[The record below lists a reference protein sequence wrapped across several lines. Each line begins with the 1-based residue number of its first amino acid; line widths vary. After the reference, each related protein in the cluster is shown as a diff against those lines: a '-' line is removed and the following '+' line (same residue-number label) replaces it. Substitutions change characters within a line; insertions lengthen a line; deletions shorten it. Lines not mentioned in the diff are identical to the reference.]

1 MGVSLVTGKE
11 NNPISVKDAR
21 ERILKSIN
29 PINKTEKIDIKDSLN
44 RILSKS
50 IKAKRT
56 QPAFNTSAMDGYAT
70 KKKYLKV
77 IPKFLD
83 IIGETKAGDKNK
95 FKLRKD
101 QAVRVYTGSFL
112 PEGCDKVILQEN
124 CERNEDKVHVKE
136 VNSENFIRK
145 KGEDF
150 FQNDQCLLKSSIMDF
165 GNIALA
171 GAMNYKLIEVYRK
184 PRIGIIANGNELF
197 EPGDKNQQ
205 MRQPA
210 STKPSIISSINAW
223 GGDAVDLGIAKD
235 TVNSLKS
242 KLKKGLSCDMIVTIG
257 GASVGDYDLVYK
269 SLKEM
274 NFKLNFW
281 KIKMKPGKP
290 LMFGYLKNKPI
301 IGLPGNPISSMVCA
315 QLFLKQSIYKLQ
327 NHNYSENIFNFRL
340 GKDLPKNNWR
350 ESYLRGYISKNT
362 NDQTVVM
369 PITNQDSS
377 SISSYAKAD
386 LLIIRE
392 PNAKKIKKNSLVKAI
407 ILN

>member
-1 MGVSLVTGKE
+1 VGVSLVTGKE
-11 NNPISVKDAR
+11 NNPISVKDAK
-21 ERILKSIN
+21 ERILKSIK
-29 PINKTEKIDIKDSLN
+29 PINRTEKINIKDSLN

-70 KKKYLKV
+70 KKSYLKV
-77 IPKFLD
+77 IPKCLD
-83 IIGETKAGDKNK
+83 IIGETKAGDNSK
-95 FKLRKD
+95 FKLKKD
-101 QAVRVYTGSFL
+101 QAVRVFTGSFL

-124 CERNEDKVHVKE
+124 CEKNKDKVYVKE
-136 VNSENFIRK
+136 LNSESYIRE

-171 GAMNYKLIEVYRK
+171 GAMNYKLIEVYKK

-197 EPGDKNQQ
+197 EPGNENQQ
-205 MRQPA
+205 VKQPA
-210 STKPSIISSINAW
+210 STKPSIMSSVNAW

-257 GASVGDYDLVYK
+257 GASIGDYDLVYK
-269 SLKEM
+269 SLEEM

-301 IGLPGNPISSMVCA
+301 IGLPGNPVSSMVCA

-327 NHNYSENIFNFRL
+327 NHNYNENIFDFRL

-350 ESYLRGYISKNT
+350 ESYVRGYISKNT
-362 NDQTVVM
+362 NNQIVAM
-369 PITNQDSS
+369 PISNQDSS
-377 SISSYAKAD
+377 SLSSYANAD

-392 PNAKKIKKNSLVKAI
+392 PNARKIKKNSLVKAI

>member
-77 IPKFLD
+77 IPKFLN

-136 VNSENFIRK
+136 MNTENFIRK

-197 EPGDKNQQ
+197 EPGNKNQQ

-210 STKPSIISSINAW
+210 STKPSIMSSINSW

-301 IGLPGNPISSMVCA
+301 IGLPGNPVSSMVCA

-327 NHNYSENIFNFRL
+327 NHNYSENIFDFRL
-340 GKDLPKNNWR
+340 GKDLPKNNKR

-392 PNAKKIKKNSLVKAI
+392 PNARKIKKNSLVKAI

>member
-1 MGVSLVTGKE
+1 MTGKE

-77 IPKFLD
+77 IPKFLN

-136 VNSENFIRK
+136 MNTENFIRK

-197 EPGDKNQQ
+197 EPGNKNQQ

-210 STKPSIISSINAW
+210 STKPSIMSSINSW

-301 IGLPGNPISSMVCA
+301 IGLPGNPVSSMVCA

-327 NHNYSENIFNFRL
+327 NHNYSENIFDFRL
-340 GKDLPKNNWR
+340 GKDLPKNNKR

-392 PNAKKIKKNSLVKAI
+392 PNARKIKKNSLVKAI

>member
-1 MGVSLVTGKE
+1 VGVSLVTGKE
-11 NNPISVKDAR
+11 NNPISVKDAK
-21 ERILKSIN
+21 ERILKSIK
-29 PINKTEKIDIKDSLN
+29 PINRTEKINIKDSLN

-70 KKKYLKV
+70 KKNYLKI
-77 IPKFLD
+77 IPKCLD

-95 FKLRKD
+95 FKLKKD
-101 QAVRVYTGSFL
+101 QAVRVFTGSFL

-124 CERNEDKVHVKE
+124 CEKNKDKVYVKE
-136 VNSENFIRK
+136 VNSESYIRE

-171 GAMNYKLIEVYRK
+171 GAMNYKLIEVYKK

-197 EPGDKNQQ
+197 EPGNKNKQVK
-205 MRQPA
+205 QPA
-210 STKPSIISSINAW
+210 STKPSIMSSINAW

-257 GASVGDYDLVYK
+257 GASIGDYDLVYK

-301 IGLPGNPISSMVCA
+301 IGLPGNPVSSMVCA

-327 NHNYSENIFNFRL
+327 NHNYNENIFDFRL

-350 ESYLRGYISKNT
+350 ESYVRGYISKNT
-362 NDQTVVM
+362 NNQIVAM
-369 PITNQDSS
+369 PISNQDSS
-377 SISSYAKAD
+377 SLSSYANAD

-392 PNAKKIKKNSLVKAI
+392 PNARKIKKNSLVKAI

>member
-136 VNSENFIRK
+136 MNTENFIRK

-197 EPGDKNQQ
+197 EPGNKNQQ

-210 STKPSIISSINAW
+210 STKPSIMSSINSW

-301 IGLPGNPISSMVCA
+301 IGLPGNPVSSMVCA

-327 NHNYSENIFNFRL
+327 NHNYSENIFDFRL

-392 PNAKKIKKNSLVKAI
+392 PNARKIKKNSLVKAI

>member
-1 MGVSLVTGKE
+1 MTGKE

-136 VNSENFIRK
+136 MNTENFIRK

-197 EPGDKNQQ
+197 EPGNKNQQ

-210 STKPSIISSINAW
+210 STKPSIMSSINSW

-301 IGLPGNPISSMVCA
+301 IGLPGNPVSSMVCA

-327 NHNYSENIFNFRL
+327 NHNYSENIFDFRL

-392 PNAKKIKKNSLVKAI
+392 PNARKIKKNSLVKAI

>member
-1 MGVSLVTGKE
+1 MTGKK
-11 NNPISVKDAR
+11 NNSISVKDAK
-21 ERILKSIN
+21 EIILKSIK
-29 PINKTEKIDIKDSLN
+29 PINRTEKINIKDSLN

-70 KKKYLKV
+70 RKKYLKV
-77 IPKFLD
+77 IPKYLD
-83 IIGETKAGDKNK
+83 IIGETKAGDKSK
-95 FKLRKD
+95 FKLEKD
-101 QAVRVYTGSFL
+101 QAVRIFTGSFL

-124 CERNEDKVHVKE
+124 CERNKDKVYVKE
-136 VNSENFIRK
+136 VNSESYIRK

-150 FQNDQCLLKSSIMDF
+150 FQNDQCLLKSSIMNF

-197 EPGDKNQQ
+197 EPGNKNQQ
-205 MRQPA
+205 VKQPA
-210 STKPSIISSINAW
+210 STKPSIMSSVNAW

-257 GASVGDYDLVYK
+257 GASIGDYDLVYK

-301 IGLPGNPISSMVCA
+301 IGLPGNPVSSMVCA

-327 NHNYSENIFNFRL
+327 NHNYNENIFNFRL

-350 ESYLRGYISKNT
+350 ESYVRGYISKNT
-362 NDQTVVM
+362 NNQIVAM
-369 PITNQDSS
+369 PISNQDSS
-377 SISSYAKAD
+377 SLSSYASAN

-392 PNAKKIKKNSLVKAI
+392 PNASKIKKNSLVKAI

>member
-136 VNSENFIRK
+136 MNTENFIRK

-197 EPGDKNQQ
+197 EPGNKNQQ

-210 STKPSIISSINAW
+210 STKPSIMSSINSW

-301 IGLPGNPISSMVCA
+301 IGLPGNPVSSMVCA

-327 NHNYSENIFNFRL
+327 NHNYSENIFDFRL
-340 GKDLPKNNWR
+340 GKDLPKNNKR

-392 PNAKKIKKNSLVKAI
+392 PNARKIKKNSLVKAI

>member
-1 MGVSLVTGKE
+1 MTGKK
-11 NNPISVKDAR
+11 NNSISVKDAK
-21 ERILKSIN
+21 EIILKSIK
-29 PINKTEKIDIKDSLN
+29 PINRTEKINIKDSLN

-70 KKKYLKV
+70 RKKYLKV
-77 IPKFLD
+77 IPKYLD
-83 IIGETKAGDKNK
+83 IIGETKAGDKSK
-95 FKLRKD
+95 FKLEKD
-101 QAVRVYTGSFL
+101 QAVRIFTGSFL

-124 CERNEDKVHVKE
+124 CERNKDKVYVKE
-136 VNSENFIRK
+136 VNSESYIRK

-150 FQNDQCLLKSSIMDF
+150 FQNDQCLLKSSIMNF

-197 EPGDKNQQ
+197 EPGNKNQQ
-205 MRQPA
+205 VKQPA
-210 STKPSIISSINAW
+210 STKPSIMSSVNAW

-257 GASVGDYDLVYK
+257 GASIGDYDLVYK

-301 IGLPGNPISSMVCA
+301 LGLPGNPVSSLVCA

-327 NHNYSENIFNFRL
+327 NHNYNENIFNFRL

-350 ESYLRGYISKNT
+350 ESYVRGYISKNT
-362 NDQTVVM
+362 NNQIVAM
-369 PITNQDSS
+369 PISNQDSS
-377 SISSYAKAD
+377 SLSSYASAN

-392 PNAKKIKKNSLVKAI
+392 PNASKIKKNSLVKAI

>member
-77 IPKFLD
+77 IPKFLN

-136 VNSENFIRK
+136 MNTENFIRK

-197 EPGDKNQQ
+197 EPGNKNQQ

-210 STKPSIISSINAW
+210 STKPSIMSSINSW

-301 IGLPGNPISSMVCA
+301 IGLPGNPVSSMVCA

-327 NHNYSENIFNFRL
+327 NHNYSENIFDFRL

-392 PNAKKIKKNSLVKAI
+392 PNARKIKKNSLVKAI

>member
-1 MGVSLVTGKE
+1 MTGKE

-77 IPKFLD
+77 IPKFLN

-136 VNSENFIRK
+136 MNTENFIRK

-197 EPGDKNQQ
+197 EPGNKNQQ

-210 STKPSIISSINAW
+210 STKPSIMSSINSW

-301 IGLPGNPISSMVCA
+301 IGLPGNPVSSMVCA

-327 NHNYSENIFNFRL
+327 NHNYSENIFDFRL

-392 PNAKKIKKNSLVKAI
+392 PNARKIKKNSLVKAI

>member
-1 MGVSLVTGKE
+1 MTGKK
-11 NNPISVKDAR
+11 NNSISVKDAK
-21 ERILKSIN
+21 EIILKSIK
-29 PINKTEKIDIKDSLN
+29 PINRTEKINIKDSLN

-70 KKKYLKV
+70 RKKYLKV
-77 IPKFLD
+77 IPKYLD
-83 IIGETKAGDKNK
+83 IIGETKAGDKSK
-95 FKLRKD
+95 FKLEKD
-101 QAVRVYTGSFL
+101 QAVRIFTGSFL

-124 CERNEDKVHVKE
+124 CERNKDKVYVKE
-136 VNSENFIRK
+136 VNSESYIRK

-150 FQNDQCLLKSSIMDF
+150 FQNDQCLLKSSIMNF

-197 EPGDKNQQ
+197 EPGNKNQQ
-205 MRQPA
+205 VKQPA
-210 STKPSIISSINAW
+210 STKPSIMSSVNAW

-257 GASVGDYDLVYK
+257 GASIGDYDLVYK

-301 IGLPGNPISSMVCA
+301 IGLPGNPVSSMVCA

-327 NHNYSENIFNFRL
+327 NHNYNENIFDFRL

-350 ESYLRGYISKNT
+350 ESYVRGYISKNT
-362 NDQTVVM
+362 NNQTVAM
-369 PITNQDSS
+369 PISNQDSS
-377 SISSYAKAD
+377 SLSSYANAD

-392 PNAKKIKKNSLVKAI
+392 PNARKIKKNSLVKAI

>member
-136 VNSENFIRK
+136 MNTENFIRK

-197 EPGDKNQQ
+197 EPGNKNQQ
-205 MRQPA
+205 MKQPA
-210 STKPSIISSINAW
+210 STKPSIMSSINAW

-301 IGLPGNPISSMVCA
+301 IGLPGNPVSSMVCA

-327 NHNYSENIFNFRL
+327 NHNYSENIFDFRL

-392 PNAKKIKKNSLVKAI
+392 PNARKIKKNSLVKAI

>member
-1 MGVSLVTGKE
+1 VTGKE

-95 FKLRKD
+95 FKLRKN

-136 VNSENFIRK
+136 MNTENFIRK

-197 EPGDKNQQ
+197 EPGNKNQQ

-210 STKPSIISSINAW
+210 STKPSIMSSINSW

-301 IGLPGNPISSMVCA
+301 IGLPGNPVSSMVCA

-327 NHNYSENIFNFRL
+327 NHNYSENIFDFRL
-340 GKDLPKNNWR
+340 GKDLPKNNKR

-392 PNAKKIKKNSLVKAI
+392 PNARKIKKNSLVKAI

>member
-1 MGVSLVTGKE
+1 MTGKE

-136 VNSENFIRK
+136 MNTENFIRK

-197 EPGDKNQQ
+197 EPGNKNQQ
-205 MRQPA
+205 MKQPA
-210 STKPSIISSINAW
+210 STKPSIMSSINAW

-301 IGLPGNPISSMVCA
+301 IGLPGNPVSSMVCA

-327 NHNYSENIFNFRL
+327 NHNYSENIFDFRL
-340 GKDLPKNNWR
+340 GKDLPKNNKR

-392 PNAKKIKKNSLVKAI
+392 PNARKIKKNSLVKAI

>member
-1 MGVSLVTGKE
+1 MTGKE

-136 VNSENFIRK
+136 VNTENFIRK

-197 EPGDKNQQ
+197 EPGNKNQQ

>member
-1 MGVSLVTGKE
+1 VGVSLVTGKE

-136 VNSENFIRK
+136 VNTENFIRK

-257 GASVGDYDLVYK
+257 GASVGDYDLVHK

-350 ESYLRGYISKNT
+350 ESYVRGYISKNT

>member
-1 MGVSLVTGKE
+1 MTGKE
-11 NNPISVKDAR
+11 NNPISVKDAK
-21 ERILKSIN
+21 ERILKSIK
-29 PINKTEKIDIKDSLN
+29 PINRTEKINIKDSLN

-70 KKKYLKV
+70 RKKYLKV
-77 IPKFLD
+77 IPKYLD
-83 IIGETKAGDKNK
+83 IIGETKAGDKSK
-95 FKLRKD
+95 FKLEKD
-101 QAVRVYTGSFL
+101 QAVRIFTGSFL

-124 CERNEDKVHVKE
+124 CERNKDKVYVKE
-136 VNSENFIRK
+136 VNSESYIRK

-150 FQNDQCLLKSSIMDF
+150 FQNDQCLLKSSIMNF

-197 EPGDKNQQ
+197 EPGNKNQQ
-205 MRQPA
+205 VKQPA
-210 STKPSIISSINAW
+210 STKPSIMSSVNAW

-257 GASVGDYDLVYK
+257 GASIGDYDLVYK

-301 IGLPGNPISSMVCA
+301 IGLPGNPVSSMVCA

-327 NHNYSENIFNFRL
+327 NHNYNENIFNFRL

-350 ESYLRGYISKNT
+350 ESYVRGYISKNT
-362 NDQTVVM
+362 NNQIVAM
-369 PITNQDSS
+369 PISNQDSS
-377 SISSYAKAD
+377 SLSSYASAN

-392 PNAKKIKKNSLVKAI
+392 PNASKIKKNSLVKAI

>member
-1 MGVSLVTGKE
+1 VTGKE

-136 VNSENFIRK
+136 VNTENFIRK

-197 EPGDKNQQ
+197 EPGNKNQQ

>member
-1 MGVSLVTGKE
+1 MTGKE

-136 VNSENFIRK
+136 MNTENFIRK

-197 EPGDKNQQ
+197 EPGNKNQQ
-205 MRQPA
+205 MKQPA
-210 STKPSIISSINAW
+210 STKPSIMSSINAW

-301 IGLPGNPISSMVCA
+301 IGLPGNPVSSMVCA

-327 NHNYSENIFNFRL
+327 NHNYSENIFDFRL

-392 PNAKKIKKNSLVKAI
+392 PNARKIKKNSLVKAI

>member
-77 IPKFLD
+77 IPKFLN

-136 VNSENFIRK
+136 MNTENFIRK

-197 EPGDKNQQ
+197 EPGNKNQQ
-205 MRQPA
+205 MKQPA
-210 STKPSIISSINAW
+210 STKPSIMSSINAW

-301 IGLPGNPISSMVCA
+301 IGLPGNPVSSMVCA

-327 NHNYSENIFNFRL
+327 NHNYSENIFDFRL
-340 GKDLPKNNWR
+340 GKDLPKNNKR

-392 PNAKKIKKNSLVKAI
+392 PNARKIKKNSLVKAI

>member
-1 MGVSLVTGKE
+1 MTGKE

-77 IPKFLD
+77 IPKFLN

-136 VNSENFIRK
+136 MNTENFIRK

-197 EPGDKNQQ
+197 EPGNKNQQ

-210 STKPSIISSINAW
+210 STKPSIMSSINSW

-301 IGLPGNPISSMVCA
+301 IGLPGNPVSSMVCA
-315 QLFLKQSIYKLQ
+315 RLFLKQSIYKLQ
-327 NHNYSENIFNFRL
+327 NHNYSENIFDFRL
-340 GKDLPKNNWR
+340 GKDLPKNNKR

-392 PNAKKIKKNSLVKAI
+392 PNARKIKKNSLVKAI

>member
-1 MGVSLVTGKE
+1 MTGKK
-11 NNPISVKDAR
+11 NNSISVKDAK
-21 ERILKSIN
+21 EIILKSIK
-29 PINKTEKIDIKDSLN
+29 PINRTEKINIKDSLN

-70 KKKYLKV
+70 RKKYLKV
-77 IPKFLD
+77 IPKYLD
-83 IIGETKAGDKNK
+83 IIGETKAGDKSK
-95 FKLRKD
+95 FKLKKD
-101 QAVRVYTGSFL
+101 QAVRVFTGSFL

-124 CERNEDKVHVKE
+124 CERNKDKVYVKE
-136 VNSENFIRK
+136 VNSESYIRK

-150 FQNDQCLLKSSIMDF
+150 FQNDQCLLKSSIMNF

-197 EPGDKNQQ
+197 EPGNKNQQ
-205 MRQPA
+205 VKQPA
-210 STKPSIISSINAW
+210 STKPSIMSSINAW

-301 IGLPGNPISSMVCA
+301 IGLPGNPVSSMVCA

-327 NHNYSENIFNFRL
+327 NHNYNENIFNFRL

-350 ESYLRGYISKNT
+350 ESYVRGYISKNT
-362 NDQTVVM
+362 NNQIVAM
-369 PITNQDSS
+369 PISNQDSS
-377 SISSYAKAD
+377 SLSSYASAN

-392 PNAKKIKKNSLVKAI
+392 PNASKIKKNSLVKAI

>member
-136 VNSENFIRK
+136 MNTENFIRK

-197 EPGDKNQQ
+197 EPGNKNQQ
-205 MRQPA
+205 MKQPA
-210 STKPSIISSINAW
+210 STKPSIMSSINAW

-301 IGLPGNPISSMVCA
+301 IGLPGNPVSSMVCA

-327 NHNYSENIFNFRL
+327 NHNYSENIFDFRL
-340 GKDLPKNNWR
+340 GKDLPKNNKR

-392 PNAKKIKKNSLVKAI
+392 PNARKIKKNSLVKAI

>member
-1 MGVSLVTGKE
+1 MGVSLVTGKK
-11 NNPISVKDAR
+11 NNSISVKDAK
-21 ERILKSIN
+21 EIILKSIK
-29 PINKTEKIDIKDSLN
+29 PINRTEKINIKDSLN

-70 KKKYLKV
+70 RKKYLKV
-77 IPKFLD
+77 IPKYLD
-83 IIGETKAGDKNK
+83 IIGETKAGDKSK
-95 FKLRKD
+95 FKLEKD
-101 QAVRVYTGSFL
+101 QAVRIFTGSFL

-124 CERNEDKVHVKE
+124 CERNKDKVYVKE
-136 VNSENFIRK
+136 VNSESYIRK

-150 FQNDQCLLKSSIMDF
+150 FQNDQCLLKSSIMNF

-197 EPGDKNQQ
+197 EPGNKNQQ
-205 MRQPA
+205 VKQPA
-210 STKPSIISSINAW
+210 STKPSIMSSINAW

-257 GASVGDYDLVYK
+257 GASIGDYDLVYK

-301 IGLPGNPISSMVCA
+301 IGLPGNPVSSMVCA

-327 NHNYSENIFNFRL
+327 NHNYNENIFNFRL

-350 ESYLRGYISKNT
+350 ESYVRGYISKNT
-362 NDQTVVM
+362 NNQIVAM
-369 PITNQDSS
+369 PISNQDSS
-377 SISSYAKAD
+377 SLSSYASAN

-392 PNAKKIKKNSLVKAI
+392 PNASKIKKNSLVKAI

>member
-1 MGVSLVTGKE
+1 MRITGSLYNSFINRHIGK
-11 NNPISVKDAR
+11 NNLREMLKTVNSKDIDTLIN
-21 ERILKSIN
+21 ESIN
-29 PINKTEKIDIKDSLN
+29 MQS
-44 RILSKS
+44 
-50 IKAKRT
+50 
-56 QPAFNTSAMDGYAT
+56 
-70 KKKYLKV
+70 
-77 IPKFLD
+77 
-83 IIGETKAGDKNK
+83 K
-95 FKLRKD
+95 FKLKKD
-101 QAVRVYTGSFL
+101 QAVRVFTGSFL

-124 CERNEDKVHVKE
+124 CERNKDKVYVKQ
-136 VNSENFIRK
+136 VNSENYIRK

-150 FQNDQCLLKSSIMDF
+150 FQNDQCILKSSIMDF

-171 GAMNYKLIEVYRK
+171 GEMNYKLIEVYRK
-184 PRIGIIANGNELF
+184 PKIGIIANGNELF
-197 EPGDKNQQ
+197 EPGNKNQQ
-205 MRQPA
+205 IKQPA
-210 STKPSIISSINAW
+210 STKPSIMSSINAW

-235 TVNSLKS
+235 TIDSLKS

-257 GASVGDYDLVYK
+257 GASIGDYDLVYK

-301 IGLPGNPISSMVCA
+301 IGLPGNPVSSMVCA

-327 NHNYSENIFNFRL
+327 NHNYNENMFDFRL

-350 ESYLRGYISKNT
+350 ESYVRGYISKNT
-362 NDQTVVM
+362 NNQIVAM
-369 PITNQDSS
+369 PISNQDSS
-377 SISSYAKAD
+377 SLSSYANAD

-392 PNAKKIKKNSLVKAI
+392 PNARKIKKNSLVKAI

>member
-21 ERILKSIN
+21 ERILKSIK

-124 CERNEDKVHVKE
+124 CVRNEDKVQVKE
-136 VNSENFIRK
+136 MNTENFIRK

-150 FQNDQCLLKSSIMDF
+150 FQNDPCLLKSSIMNF

-197 EPGDKNQQ
+197 EPGNKNQQ
-205 MRQPA
+205 VKQPA
-210 STKPSIISSINAW
+210 STKPSIMSSINAW
-223 GGDAVDLGIAKD
+223 GGEAVDLGIAKD
-235 TVNSLKS
+235 TLNSLKS

-301 IGLPGNPISSMVCA
+301 IGLPGNPVSSMVCA

-327 NHNYSENIFNFRL
+327 NHNYSENIFDFRI

-362 NDQTVVM
+362 NDQIVVM

-392 PNAKKIKKNSLVKAI
+392 PNARKIKKNSLVKAI

>member
-112 PEGCDKVILQEN
+112 PEGCDKVIIQEN

-136 VNSENFIRK
+136 VNTENFIRK

-197 EPGDKNQQ
+197 EPGNKNQQ